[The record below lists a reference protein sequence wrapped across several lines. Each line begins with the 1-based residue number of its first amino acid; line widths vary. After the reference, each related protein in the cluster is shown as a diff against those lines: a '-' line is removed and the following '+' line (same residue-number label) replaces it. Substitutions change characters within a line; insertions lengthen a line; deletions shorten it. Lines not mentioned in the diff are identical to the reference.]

1 MCTPPP
7 QKREIVNA
15 NATDNADLW
24 KALKGGSSN
33 FGIVTRFDIQAVD
46 VPSNG
51 LYGGMVT
58 FPNSA
63 TDQVI
68 AAFSNFTNNI
78 ANYQEGQAFSFWSY
92 IKGSNE
98 TVIINDLQDVTGTV
112 DAPAFAEYKAIKP
125 VLSSTLRSDSHVN
138 MTVELNFAKGFRYAS
153 LMIHRP
159 PPFFFAPSF
168 SFLSPP
174 FIRGGSQLT
183 T

>member
-1 MCTPPP
+1 MYPPP
-7 QKREIVNA
+7 REIVNA

-46 VPSNG
+46 LPSNG

-78 ANYQEGQAFSFWSY
+78 VNYQEGQAFSFWSY

-112 DAPAFAEYKAIKP
+112 DSPAFAEYKAIEP

-138 MTVELNFAKGFRYAS
+138 MTVELNFAKGFRYVH
-153 LMIHRP
+153 LLD
-159 PPFFFAPSF
+159 PFLIP
-168 SFLSPP
+168 SFLSLCPLH
-174 FIRGGSQLT
+174 RAGSQLT